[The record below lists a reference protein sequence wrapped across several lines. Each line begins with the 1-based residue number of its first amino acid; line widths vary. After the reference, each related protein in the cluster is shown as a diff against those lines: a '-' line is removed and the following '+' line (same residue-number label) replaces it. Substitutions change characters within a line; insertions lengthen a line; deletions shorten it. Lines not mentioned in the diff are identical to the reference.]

1 MMTVD
6 GLTAMALF
14 VIVSVLRFGADWQG
28 EWQSSVGLAWLL
40 LVGYAVTWV
49 ALLGLYGS
57 YRPRTHWSA
66 QGEAA
71 AIVRATMILGLV
83 SLSALFL
90 LDLVDVSRLVIVV
103 LLPLQAITTI
113 LFRAGLRSV
122 LGAVRRQGRNLRRV
136 IVVGTGPAALAFAR
150 QLEDHWSLGLIVDG
164 LVGPVPDEPIG
175 RWAVLGPIDQLPSI
189 LHDRVVDEVAIS
201 LPPDEAYRLKLI
213 SRLAATRARRSG
225 FRSRSPRSP
234 WPAVTSRTSTGR
246 RFCRS

>member
-14 VIVSVLRFGADWQG
+14 VIVSVLRFGPADWQRV
-28 EWQSSVGLAWLL
+28 WQTSVGSAWLL

-164 LVGPVPDEPIG
+164 LVGPMPDEPIG
-175 RWAVLGPIDQLPSI
+175 RWTVLGPIDQLPSI

-201 LPPDEAYRLKLI
+201 LPPDEAYRLE
-213 SRLAATRARRSG
+213 
-225 FRSRSPRSP
+225 
-234 WPAVTSRTSTGR
+234 
-246 RFCRS
+246 